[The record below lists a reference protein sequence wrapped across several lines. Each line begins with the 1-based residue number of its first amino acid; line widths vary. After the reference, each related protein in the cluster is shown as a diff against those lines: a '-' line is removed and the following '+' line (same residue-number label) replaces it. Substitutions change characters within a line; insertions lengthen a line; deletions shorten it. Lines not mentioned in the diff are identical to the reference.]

1 MTWGLA
7 QAGNRAGRT
16 GRYLQWWES
25 EPEWN
30 AVTSALQNPYDAAS
44 FLLCLLRRL
53 AGKTRSL
60 LSPNA
65 PAPKSSA
72 LRGAVGCGLGFA
84 RPAHQSVECC
94 MVSCLRLTAQCAL
107 TIGEGIRHFAAAHAR
122 EAALCFALLA

>member
-44 FLLCLLRRL
+44 FLLCWLRRL
-53 AGKTRSL
+53 AGATRNL
-60 LSPNA
+60 RPLNA
-65 PAPKSSA
+65 PVPGTSA
-72 LRGAVGCGLGFA
+72 LRKGGVLWAWFCLSCAPVRGVLYGLLPEVNSALRVGYQRVRKTLWPSG
-84 RPAHQSVECC
+84 
-94 MVSCLRLTAQCAL
+94 
-107 TIGEGIRHFAAAHAR
+107 
-122 EAALCFALLA
+122 

>member
-44 FLLCLLRRL
+44 FLHLAWVGRQQMVGPLSLVAARNSFRQKRRL
-53 AGKTRSL
+53 GYSKRKQQ
-60 LSPNA
+60 NNII
-65 PAPKSSA
+65 
-72 LRGAVGCGLGFA
+72 
-84 RPAHQSVECC
+84 
-94 MVSCLRLTAQCAL
+94 MV
-107 TIGEGIRHFAAAHAR
+107 
-122 EAALCFALLA
+122 

>member
-44 FLLCLLRRL
+44 FLLCWLRRL
-53 AGKTRSL
+53 AGTTRSL
-60 LSPNA
+60 RPPNA
-65 PAPKSSA
+65 PPDSVFCFAGGGELQAWLCSACAPVRGM
-72 LRGAVGCGLGFA
+72 LYGLMPEVNGAVRVGF
-84 RPAHQSVECC
+84 RRVHKTLWPS
-94 MVSCLRLTAQCAL
+94 
-107 TIGEGIRHFAAAHAR
+107 G
-122 EAALCFALLA
+122 

>member
-44 FLLCLLRRL
+44 FFNVAMLQGCHGDPTLLRML
-53 AGKTRSL
+53 PLPL
-60 LSPNA
+60 L
-65 PAPKSSA
+65 
-72 LRGAVGCGLGFA
+72 
-84 RPAHQSVECC
+84 
-94 MVSCLRLTAQCAL
+94 LRLLQRRLLPRRARCAWQGARRVQRMGASEQARGDTAP
-107 TIGEGIRHFAAAHAR
+107 IEK
-122 EAALCFALLA
+122 